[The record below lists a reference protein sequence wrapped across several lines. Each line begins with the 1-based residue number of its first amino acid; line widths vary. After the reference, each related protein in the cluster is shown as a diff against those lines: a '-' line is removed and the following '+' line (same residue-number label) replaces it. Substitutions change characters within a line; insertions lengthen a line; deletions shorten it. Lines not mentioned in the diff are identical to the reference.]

1 MIYKNETSDVKILP
15 YVRIFFIAFAL
26 FLTFFLGKLSVDFF
40 ADDWDGI
47 LLGLYIP
54 IMFYIIIL
62 FEAFVTKYIDSIE
75 INIDA
80 IKIKYGNG
88 YINKTV
94 LLNKNEIL
102 CFYVDIIAVNRW
114 YYTRCCR
121 KYITFDV
128 IIYIYMNNGKKIFL
142 KDTHSGLELTK
153 LLCLV
158 QNKIPKFKFVST
170 LHNTQDADIVK
181 QLEQVK
187 SYYNELLNNA

>member
-1 MIYKNETSDVKILP
+1 MIFKNETNDVRVLP
-15 YVRIFFIAFAL
+15 FIRIFFIAFAL
-26 FLTFFLGKLSVDFF
+26 FLTFFLGKPLVDFF
-40 ADDWDGI
+40 ADDWVGI
-47 LLGLYIP
+47 LLGLFVP

-62 FEAFVTKYIDSIE
+62 FEAFVTKYINSIE

-128 IIYIYMNNGKKIFL
+128 IINIYMNNGKKIFL

-158 QNKIPKFKFVST
+158 QNKIPKFKFGSKIH
-170 LHNTQDADIVK
+170 LLQDFDVISK
-181 QLEQVK
+181 LEQFK
-187 SYYNELLNNA
+187 SYYDKLLNCE